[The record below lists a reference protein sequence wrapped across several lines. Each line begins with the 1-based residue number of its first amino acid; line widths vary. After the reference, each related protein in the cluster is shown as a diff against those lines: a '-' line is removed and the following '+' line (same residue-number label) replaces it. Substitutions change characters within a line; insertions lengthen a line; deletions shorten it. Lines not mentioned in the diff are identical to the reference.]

1 LIFNQKII
9 ISFGE
14 FLKYII
20 LNKLNFYINKKKRQ
34 SKKLKIIAVVNKME
48 TFEELIEKSDFIK
61 NIKRMY
67 ITKVIENYNIEK
79 VNIVYNNNIKSFEI
93 NFIKNENPYYIK
105 YKIKR
110 RRNQSTPKLN
120 KKAKK
125 VNINDNINAD
135 SFIGNIV
142 NNNII
147 ENSIEINDN
156 IIENSIEINDNIIES
171 SIEINDNIIESSTQ
185 DSSNDNVINVKNDG
199 LDNIKKNKV
208 IYKNVNDNPSDT
220 NKLNHN
226 SIEKFKHIR
235 RNMVSQIEELL
246 ELTVHSNDLLV
257 DVFHIINNNNPKMA
271 IKKLNKYN
279 SNNNYKFI
287 QELPSRL
294 NTINDKLI
302 ELIDEL
308 IV

>member
-1 LIFNQKII
+1 MII
-9 ISFGE
+9 IS
-14 FLKYII
+14 
-20 LNKLNFYINKKKRQ
+20 
-34 SKKLKIIAVVNKME
+34 KIVHI
-48 TFEELIEKSDFIK
+48 
-61 NIKRMY
+61 
-67 ITKVIENYNIEK
+67 
-79 VNIVYNNNIKSFEI
+79 
-93 NFIKNENPYYIK
+93 
-105 YKIKR
+105 
-110 RRNQSTPKLN
+110 
-120 KKAKK
+120 
-125 VNINDNINAD
+125 
-135 SFIGNIV
+135 
-142 NNNII
+142 
-147 ENSIEINDN
+147 
-156 IIENSIEINDNIIES
+156 
-171 SIEINDNIIESSTQ
+171 Q

-287 QELPSRL
+287 QELL
-294 NTINDKLI
+294 
-302 ELIDEL
+302 
-308 IV
+308 

>member
-1 LIFNQKII
+1 
-9 ISFGE
+9 
-14 FLKYII
+14 
-20 LNKLNFYINKKKRQ
+20 
-34 SKKLKIIAVVNKME
+34 ME

-156 IIENSIEINDNIIES
+156 IIENSIEINDNIIK
-171 SIEINDNIIESSTQ
+171 NSTQ